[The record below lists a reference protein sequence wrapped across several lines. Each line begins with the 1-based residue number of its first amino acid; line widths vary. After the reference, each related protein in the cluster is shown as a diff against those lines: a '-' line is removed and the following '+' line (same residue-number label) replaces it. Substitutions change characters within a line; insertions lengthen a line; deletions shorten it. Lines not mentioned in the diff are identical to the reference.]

1 MTDEYDLDALVRE
14 LEITGQRVKGKSCT
28 CPWHDDENPSASLLQ
43 GTNGHWRV
51 WCHTCNR
58 GGDIYDVRSSR
69 TGVPEFKPT
78 GKDRTQD
85 IPSSATKSAVRTAN
99 GPGVPASVS
108 TTGDLADKAAVL
120 AYAKRIGQPTAWYKY
135 GPADAPVLIV
145 ARIQP
150 HDGSKKTFRQFT
162 VHADGTYTPKNL
174 LADGTIPLYGAMGDG
189 TVLVVEGEK
198 ACDAVTA
205 LGIPCVTSAMGA
217 GKAHLSDWSSLS
229 GRAVAIWPD
238 NDADDPKT
246 GRNVGMEHARQV
258 ADLVSAA
265 GGMPSIIDH
274 STLGL
279 PLKGD
284 AYDYVQEHE
293 DAAAGIRELMA
304 LAGEDSFLG
313 EIQDIISGK
322 AVSVPWPWPVLT
334 SMTKAF
340 IPGSV
345 TFVVG
350 NAGATK
356 SFMLLECAMFWINS
370 GFSTAICELEETTNF
385 WKRRVL
391 AQLAQHSPANDP
403 DWIKDNGTAITEM
416 YQHNQAAL
424 AEFGKALHCA
434 PVAGYTL
441 TKLADW
447 IESKAKAGVRM
458 IIADPI
464 TACIPEG
471 KEPWN
476 EAQRFILR
484 VKSAAASSGCSV
496 VLATHGRKGQ
506 MQSKAPPDLDSLAGG
521 AAYSRFASNV
531 IWVDPLP
538 KSKEMTVTSA
548 NGIMQA
554 KVNRRLRILKARSG
568 KGTGHTV
575 GMFFDGA
582 TLLTVER
589 GVVTKEGD
597 DDTESHA
604 AEPARPDAR
613 ELAAR
618 ATKLRRQHPSDQE
631 DQFP

>member
-1 MTDEYDLDALVRE
+1 MNDERTDLDALVRE
-14 LEITGQRVKGKSCT
+14 LELTGQRVKGKSCT

-43 GTNGHWRV
+43 GATGHWRV

-69 TGVPEFKPT
+69 TGVPEFKAAS
-78 GKDRTQD
+78 QD
-85 IPSSATKSAVRTAN
+85 VLRDMTFRETKSSIRSGN
-99 GPGVPASVS
+99 GASGQAGVP

-135 GPADAPVLIV
+135 GPSDAPVLIV

-162 VHADGTYTPKNL
+162 VHTDGTYSPKNL
-174 LADGTIPLYGAMGDG
+174 LADGTIPLYGDIGTG

-205 LGIPCVTSAMGA
+205 LGIACVTSAMGA

-229 GRAVAIWPD
+229 GKQVAIWPD
-238 NDADDPKT
+238 NDADDPRT

-265 GGMPSIIDH
+265 GGTPSILDH
-274 STLGL
+274 TKLGL

-284 AYDYVQEHE
+284 AYDFIQMHE
-293 DAAAGIRELMA
+293 DADARIRELMT
-304 LAGEDSFLG
+304 LCGQDSFLG
-313 EIQDIISGK
+313 ELQDIISGK
-322 AVSVPWPWPVLT
+322 AVCVPWPWPTLT
-334 SMTKAF
+334 AMTKAF

-356 SFMLLECAMFWINS
+356 SFMLLECVMYWINQ
-370 GFSTAICELEETTNF
+370 GISTAICELEETPNF

-403 DWIKDNGTAITEM
+403 DWIKDNAPAITEM
-416 YQHNQAAL
+416 YHHNQAAL
-424 AEFGKALHCA
+424 ADFGKALHCA

-458 IIADPI
+458 IVADPI

-531 IWVDPLP
+531 IWVDPLA
-538 KSKEMTVTSA
+538 KAKDMMVVGSGAVVKT
-548 NGIMQA
+548 

-582 TLLTVER
+582 TLLTSER
-589 GVVTKEGD
+589 GVVTKESSGD
-597 DDTESHA
+597 DDDEPESHTDPPPKRKHHDKA
-604 AEPARPDAR
+604 PND
-613 ELAAR
+613 
-618 ATKLRRQHPSDQE
+618 SE
-631 DQFP
+631 DLFKEGETV